1 MSTTPRIPTDLAAG
15 FTMLGY
21 GGDTPAAR
29 IAIPAELTRLAGIPI
44 ASDGSLQIDPLVHE
58 CIRLYNA
65 KVQGCQ
71 YCMNA
76 RAAGAVQAGLN
87 EDMVSQL
94 RDFERST
101 LPDNVKAALR
111 ITAAVA
117 SAPQLVTPALLDA
130 ARVHFSEQEVIDIVL
145 LSVHTTASKV
155 AITLGVDPGREASS
169 RVFYPSEAVYG
180 DSPELKRAVATM
192 AESGLKVSVEQGL
205 SYDVKTV

>member
-1 MSTTPRIPTDLAAG
+1 MSTTPRIPAELAHG

-21 GGDTPAAR
+21 GSDTPAAR

-44 ASDGSLQIDPLVHE
+44 ASEGSLQIDPLVHE
-58 CIRLYNA
+58 CIRLYNP

-76 RAAGAVQAGLN
+76 RAAGAVQAGLS
-87 EDMVSQL
+87 EDMVEQL

-101 LPDNVKAALR
+101 LPDKVKAALR
-111 ITAAVA
+111 ITSAVA
-117 SAPQLVTPALLDA
+117 SAPQLVTPQLLDA
-130 ARVHFSEQEVIDIVL
+130 ARAHFGEQEVIDIVL
-145 LSVHTTASKV
+145 LSVFTTGSKV

-180 DSPELKRAVATM
+180 NSPALERAVQAM
-192 AESGLKVSVEQGL
+192 AANGLKVAAEDGVAYQ
-205 SYDVKTV
+205 VKVV

>member
-1 MSTTPRIPTDLAAG
+1 MSTTPRIPPELARG
-15 FTMLGY
+15 FTMLAD
-21 GGDTPAAR
+21 GGETPAAR

-65 KVQGCQ
+65 KFQGCQ

-87 EDMVSQL
+87 EDMVEQL

-101 LPDNVKAALR
+101 LPPKVKAALR
-111 ITAAVA
+111 IASAVA
-117 SAPQLVTPALLDA
+117 SAPQFVTPAVLDA
-130 ARVHFSEQEVIDIVL
+130 ARAHFSEQELIDIVL
-145 LSVHTTASKV
+145 LSVHTTGSKV

-169 RVFYPSEAVYG
+169 RVFYPAEAVYG
-180 DSPELKRAVATM
+180 ESPELQRAVQAM
-192 AESGLKVSVEQGL
+192 AAGGLKVAADDGL
-205 SYDVKTV
+205 AYQVKVI